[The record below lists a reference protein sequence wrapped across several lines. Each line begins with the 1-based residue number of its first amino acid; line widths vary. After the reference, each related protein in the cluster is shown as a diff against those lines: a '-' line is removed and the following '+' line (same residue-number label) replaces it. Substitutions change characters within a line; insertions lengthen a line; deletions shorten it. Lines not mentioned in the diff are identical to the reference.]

1 MALHLS
7 PKNQT
12 RIAELIE
19 HGDYPDA
26 DAVVEQALELLDERE
41 RFMELKAMIAAGV
54 EEVAQ
59 GKVVEFTPERRQAL
73 WQSAIDQ
80 VEHERDDRA

>member
-1 MALHLS
+1 MALQLS
-7 PKNQT
+7 PKIQA
-12 RIAELIE
+12 RITELIE

-73 WQSAIDQ
+73 WRMAVDE
-80 VEHERDDRA
+80 VEHARDDRA